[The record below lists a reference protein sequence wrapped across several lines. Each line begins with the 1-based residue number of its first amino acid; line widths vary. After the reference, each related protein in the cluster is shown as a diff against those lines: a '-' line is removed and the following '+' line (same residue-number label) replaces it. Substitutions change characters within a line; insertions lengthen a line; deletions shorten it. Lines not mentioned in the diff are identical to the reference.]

1 LGAFINLPELLS
13 AIQKGMKQMEAG
25 KPKKSRLSEAGIQVI
40 FEMMDRAKA
49 KGPSYPDQKIQA
61 PKPPH
66 QKPNTPA
73 PEED

>member
-1 LGAFINLPELLS
+1 VILGTIY
-13 AIQKGMKQMEAG
+13 KGIKQMKED
-25 KPKKSRLSEAGIQVI
+25 KPRNSGLSEAGIQVI
-40 FEMMDRAKA
+40 FEMMHRAKA

-73 PEED
+73 QEED

>member
-1 LGAFINLPELLS
+1 
-13 AIQKGMKQMEAG
+13 MKED
-25 KPKKSRLSEAGIQVI
+25 KPKNSGLSEAGLQVI